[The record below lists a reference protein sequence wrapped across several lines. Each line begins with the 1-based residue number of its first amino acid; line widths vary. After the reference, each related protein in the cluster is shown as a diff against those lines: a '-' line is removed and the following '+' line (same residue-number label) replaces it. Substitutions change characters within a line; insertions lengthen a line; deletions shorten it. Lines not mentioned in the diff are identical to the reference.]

1 MRLRISPLKAIAPM
15 SEKDGLNLA
24 EGAIVALPFFENEK
38 FVVGSKRGGG
48 MGNVY
53 QLIPL
58 LPGAP
63 PLALKT
69 YQGGGDFSLFEREAR
84 IWISLGAHP
93 NVARAITYGMLK
105 GVRCIL
111 ANWYPGNVLDLNSQS
126 LTCEGVIRFASGII
140 AGLKDGYEPHG
151 LIHKDIKPSNILI
164 DNNNAPRLAD
174 FGISSI
180 APPNPSLRQIY
191 AHTGELKAQQ
201 YDKNS
206 SVSGTPIYMAPELFH
221 GAKNSIKSDIFAL
234 GITLF
239 EWLAGTHPYLT
250 PNGEFNYARVPL
262 FADETRKCYGEE
274 IEPLIKLILL
284 AIHLDVDERP
294 ATYDELLERSSFVM
308 TTAERDV
315 SSRKSERPA
324 VFDVISRAQVLRR
337 QGKSRETVGLL
348 HRELDKQPDDVL
360 LLTTY
365 ATTLIKL
372 DQMPV
377 AIPYLARAVALNR
390 KTRNTYLNQPYIE
403 PNVNRALLLISAK
416 QFREAAELL
425 REAAGWL
432 KEAKS
437 NLSLT
442 YWEFGWLALIDGRIE
457 RAVQR
462 FAYYVSK
469 RAAIEPVIAMF
480 CLAAYMV
487 PAKKDYFRKC
497 FDLISAAGCN
507 DVLSG
512 QYYCIIASYLDPE
525 RMHQFQKRVMSPKLV
540 AELEEL
546 SIALCGVRGGF
557 KAPLTDQMIRQLLQ
571 SVDDKYCGG
580 KYRGI
585 L

>member
-1 MRLRISPLKAIAPM
+1 MA
-15 SEKDGLNLA
+15 EKDGLNLA

-38 FVVGSKRGGG
+38 FVVGTKRGGG

-58 LPGAP
+58 LPGAQ

-69 YQGGGDFSLFEREAR
+69 YQGRGNYSLFEREAR

-93 NVARAITYGMLK
+93 NIARAITYGILN

-126 LTCEGVIRFASGII
+126 LTCNQIIRFAAGII
-140 AGLKDGYEPHG
+140 SGLKDGYKQHG

-164 DNNNAPRLAD
+164 DNNGVPRLAD

-180 APPNPSLRQIY
+180 APPDPSFRQIY
-191 AHTGELKAQQ
+191 ANTADLKTQQ

-206 SVSGTPIYMAPELFH
+206 AVSGTPIYMAPELFH

-234 GITLF
+234 GVTLF
-239 EWLAGTHPYLT
+239 EWLAGTHPYLS
-250 PNGEFNYARVPL
+250 PNGDFNYARVVL
-262 FADETRKCYGEE
+262 FADETRRSYGDE

-294 ATYDELLERSSFVM
+294 ATYNELLERSSFVAKP
-308 TTAERDV
+308 TERDA
-315 SSRKSERPA
+315 SSLNSERPA
-324 VFDVISRAQVLRR
+324 VFNVISKAQVLRR
-337 QGKSRETVGLL
+337 QGKAREAAGLL
-348 HRELDKQPDDVL
+348 NRELDKQPDDVL

-377 AIPYLARAVALNR
+377 AIPYLDRAVTLNR
-390 KTRNTYLNQPYIE
+390 KNRNTYLNQPYIE
-403 PNVNRALLLISAK
+403 PNANRSLLLISTR
-416 QFREAAELL
+416 QFDDAAEIL

-432 KEAKS
+432 KEKDS
-437 NLSLT
+437 DLSFM
-442 YWEFGWLALIDGRIE
+442 YWEFGWLALYDGRIE

-469 RAAIEPVIAMF
+469 RAAIEPVVAMF

-487 PAKKDYFRKC
+487 PAKKDYFRK
-497 FDLISAAGCN
+497 FFNLVSAAGC
-507 DVLSG
+507 DDMLSG
-512 QYYCIIASYLDPE
+512 QYYCIVASYLDPE
-525 RMHQFQKRVMSPKLV
+525 RMHRFKKYLLTPKLME
-540 AELEEL
+540 ELEEL
-546 SIALCGVRGGF
+546 SVALCGTKDGF
-557 KAPLTDQMIRQLLQ
+557 KVPLTDQMIRQLLQ